1 MVALLGDVDAGFGIL
16 LLVIFLYFFIRM
28 IFSGGGNGTGE
39 SWNSRCVRSYR
50 DCLKDDKY
58 RWEVERAIS
67 MYYRLNSENQK
78 KFLYR
83 AEIPSPLKLQKMVF
97 YLEDVM
103 WIRGMILEKEENVKK
118 RARNIARIKKSQEL

>member
-1 MVALLGDVDAGFGIL
+1 MVALLGDVDAGFGISL
-16 LLVIFLYFFIRM
+16 LIIFLFFLIRM
-28 IFSGGGNGTGE
+28 FFSGGGGIEE
-39 SWNSRCVRSYR
+39 SWNSRCLRSYK
-50 DCLKDDKY
+50 DCLKDDNY